1 MFLTLRTSRGS
12 IDDFDRLVEL
22 GVEVKGKIALIKY
35 GGLFRGLKVK
45 NAQDHGAIGA
55 VIFIDPGDDGNMTT
69 AKGVEAYPGTTVL
82 LTLTVLILTL
92 SSDGPARN
100 PSAVQKGSTLFLS
113 TRTGDPTTPGY
124 PSKKDSPR
132 ADISEVIAKI
142 PAIPISYSAAEPLLK
157 ALNGHGVT
165 AEKVNR
171 TAWVG
176 GLDADYSSGPAPG
189 VKLSLSTE
197 TRDTIEPVHNVIGV
211 INGTNADET
220 VIIGNHRD
228 TWMVVS

>member
-69 AKGVEAYPGTTVL
+69 AKGVEAYP
-82 LTLTVLILTL
+82 
-92 SSDGPARN
+92 DGPARN

>member
-1 MFLTLRTSRGS
+1 
-12 IDDFDRLVEL
+12 VEL
-22 GVEVKGKIALIKY
+22 GVDIKGKIALIKY

-55 VIFIDPGDDGNMTT
+55 VIFTDPGDDGNITV
-69 AKGVEAYPGTTVL
+69 ANGYKAYPGIFDPYDITGIM
-82 LTLTVLILTL
+82 LTLIL
-92 SSDGPARN
+92 DGPARN
-100 PSAVQKGSTLFLS
+100 PSSVQKGSTLFLS

-142 PAIPISYSAAEPLLK
+142 PALPISYSAAEPLLK
-157 ALNGHGVT
+157 ALNGHGVS

-171 TAWVG
+171 TAWTG
-176 GLDADYSSGPAPG
+176 GLKVDYSSGPAPG
-189 VKLSLSTE
+189 VKLDLSTVS
-197 TRDTIEPVHNVIGV
+197 RDAIEPVHDVIGV

-220 VIIGNHRD
+220 IIIGNHRD
-228 TWMVVS
+228 TWMVVSQVVLLR